1 MISETRLV
9 PFSLLDEL
17 FFHID
22 QPETPFGLHMHLR
35 FDRPLDAA
43 RLADAVCRAAARHPL
58 MRASLAP
65 YSAHDRQ
72 YHWRIALELSEAPLA
87 VVDASDEE
95 QFATLRDHFYS
106 QSVALDQQPPFRLLL
121 VKHADHDSLLLNLHH
136 AAADATGAYRLIS
149 AVLRAYLRCP
159 DSEADVVF
167 RDARDLIG
175 QLGARNV
182 VERLNRVRRLLEILG
197 KSVMPP
203 TRIAGEGG
211 QAGDGVGL
219 VPIRFSVADTRRL
232 QSLRQDGATV
242 NDVLLA
248 LLHLATA
255 RWNQEHGQRAGRIT
269 VMMPMNTR
277 PPERRF
283 EVISNLSLWVNVA
296 SRADQRVNWQRLLA
310 SVHRQTNT
318 LKERGTAGLLID
330 LLHNIRHLPLWA
342 RQALPRLLPITGN
355 RIVDSTVLNNIGRL
369 PDPLPEGA
377 ELHIREWWFS
387 TPCRLP
393 MGMSVGSATFAD
405 QLHLTLRYSR
415 QQFDEHGAWAF
426 AELLLDTLEQVY
438 SSETADLSG

>member
-1 MISETRLV
+1 MISDTRLV

-22 QPETPFGLHMHLR
+22 QPQTPFGLHMDLR

-65 YSAHDRQ
+65 YNATDRHYQ
-72 YHWRIALELSEAPLA
+72 WRIAMELTAAPLT
-87 VVDASDEE
+87 VSQASDEE
-95 QFATLRDHFYS
+95 HLARLRDDFYS
-106 QSVALDQQPPFRLLL
+106 QSVPLDQQAPFRLLL
-121 VKHADHDSLLLNLHH
+121 VKHGDHDSLLLNLHH

-149 AVLRAYLRCP
+149 AVLRAYLRRQ

-167 RDARDLIG
+167 RDARDLVG
-175 QLGARNV
+175 QLGARNL

-203 TRIAGEGG
+203 TRIAAEGG
-211 QAGDGVGL
+211 HAAGGVGL
-219 VPIRFSVADTRRL
+219 IPIRFSVADTRRL
-232 QSLRQDGATV
+232 HALRQDGATI
-242 NDVLLA
+242 NDVLIA
-248 LLHLATA
+248 LLHMAIA
-255 RWNQEHGQRAGRIT
+255 RWNLEHHERAGRIT

-296 SRADQRVNWQRLLA
+296 SRADQRVNWQRLLT

-342 RQALPRLLPITGN
+342 RQALPRLLPVTGN
-355 RIVDSTVLNNIGRL
+355 RIVDTTVLNNIGRL
-369 PDPLPEGA
+369 PNPLPDGA
-377 ELHIREWWFS
+377 ELNIREWWFS

-393 MGMSVGSATFAD
+393 MGLSVGTATFAD
-405 QLHLTLRYSR
+405 QLHMTLRYSR

-426 AELLLDTLEQVY
+426 AELLLDTLEQVHANQ
-438 SSETADLSG
+438 TAALPG